1 MISGSQQS
9 SDLKEAL
16 ESENEK
22 TKLMEESMQKL
33 DEEMKRS
40 DILLAQMMPKSV
52 SDKVREQQTNV
63 VFNIELNFHHSNNE
77 EFF

>member
-1 MISGSQQS
+1 
-9 SDLKEAL
+9 L

-52 SDKVREQQTNV
+52 SDKVREANKCR
-63 VFNIELNFHHSNNE
+63 L
-77 EFF
+77 

>member
-1 MISGSQQS
+1 MIFFFISVISGSQQS

-52 SDKVREQQTNV
+52 SDKVRAANKCR
-63 VFNIELNFHHSNNE
+63 L
-77 EFF
+77 

>member
-9 SDLKEAL
+9 SDLKDAL

-52 SDKVREQQTNV
+52 SDKVREANKCR
-63 VFNIELNFHHSNNE
+63 L
-77 EFF
+77 